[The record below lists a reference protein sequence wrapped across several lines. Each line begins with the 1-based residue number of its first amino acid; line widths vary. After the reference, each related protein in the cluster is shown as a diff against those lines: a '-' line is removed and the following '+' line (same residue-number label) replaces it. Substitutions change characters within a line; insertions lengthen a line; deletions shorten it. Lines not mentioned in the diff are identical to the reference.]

1 MILLLLNRSWWLFHC
16 SYLIKMC
23 TFLPEIHNMTQQST
37 TVLSNCTRCNK
48 ALSRSQGSWWCERC
62 QKSPNLCCLCQ
73 KLVKGLFAWCQG
85 CSHGG
90 HLKCLKSWYRK
101 NTLCPTGCGHHC
113 EFQWKRNDLFKA
125 KMIGKYNI
133 NGWTKV
139 FLKCSRFHDFSKWYV

>member
-1 MILLLLNRSWWLFHC
+1 MPTLSFCIACNYLTTPGKELHYLYIAYIVYNYDDTYFNSSC
-16 SYLIKMC
+16 LIKMC

-90 HLKCLKSWYRK
+90 HLRCLKIWYQK

-113 EFQWKRNDLFKA
+113 EYQ
-125 KMIGKYNI
+125 
-133 NGWTKV
+133 
-139 FLKCSRFHDFSKWYV
+139 

>member
-1 MILLLLNRSWWLFHC
+1 MIKPWSTGSMPTLSFCIACNYLTTPGKELHYLYTIVYNYDTYFNSSC
-16 SYLIKMC
+16 LIKMC

-90 HLKCLKSWYRK
+90 HLRCLKIWYQK

-113 EFQWKRNDLFKA
+113 EYQ
-125 KMIGKYNI
+125 
-133 NGWTKV
+133 
-139 FLKCSRFHDFSKWYV
+139 